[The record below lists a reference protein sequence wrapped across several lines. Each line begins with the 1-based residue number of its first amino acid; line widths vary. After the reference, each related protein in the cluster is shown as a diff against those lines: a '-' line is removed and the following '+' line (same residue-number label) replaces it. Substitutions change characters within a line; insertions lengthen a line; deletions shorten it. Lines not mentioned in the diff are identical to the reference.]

1 MTTPN
6 VSTQEILDRLI
17 EVCIDSEKRYRSAAN
32 DVGKAKLEQ
41 FFNQQAN
48 ARKRSADE
56 LAVERQRLGGN
67 GDESGTLGGLVDR
80 AAMDFSVVMSM
91 GDTGVVDW
99 CREDEEKVIAE
110 YEKVLAHDFL
120 PATRK
125 KIEDQLAQSRAT
137 LASLEKVLKAYGGPR
152 S

>member
-1 MTTPN
+1 MNTA
-6 VSTQEILDRLI
+6 EILDHLI
-17 EVCIDSEKRYRSAAN
+17 EVCVDSEKRYQSAAS
-32 DVGKAKLEQ
+32 DVGKATLEQ
-41 FFNQQAN
+41 FFNRQAA

-56 LAVERQRLGGN
+56 LTFERKRLGGN
-67 GDESGTLGGLVDR
+67 GDESGSWSGLADR
-80 AAMDFSVVMSM
+80 TAMDLSVVMSM

-110 YEKVLAHDFL
+110 YEKALAHDFL

-125 KIEDQLAQSRAT
+125 TIEQQLAQSRAT
-137 LASLEKVLKAYGGPR
+137 LASLQKVLNVYGGPK

>member
-1 MTTPN
+1 MTTAE
-6 VSTQEILDRLI
+6 VSIQEILDHLI
-17 EVCIDSEKRYRSAAN
+17 EVCVDSEKRYRSAAN

-41 FFNQQAN
+41 FFNQQAD
-48 ARKRSADE
+48 ARKRSADA
-56 LAVERQRLGGN
+56 LNGERQRLGGN
-67 GDESGTLGGLVDR
+67 GEESGTLGGLVDR

-110 YEKVLAHDFL
+110 YEKALAHDFL

-125 KIEDQLAQSRAT
+125 EIEDQLAQSRAT

>member
-1 MTTPN
+1 MTTA
-6 VSTQEILDRLI
+6 EILDHLI
-17 EVCIDSEKRYRSAAN
+17 EVCVDSEERYRSAAN

-41 FFNQQAN
+41 FFNQQAA

-56 LAVERQRLGGN
+56 LDVERKRLGGN
-67 GDESGTLGGLVDR
+67 GHESGTLGGLMDR
-80 AAMDFSVVMSM
+80 TAMDFSVVMSM

-110 YEKVLAHDFL
+110 YEKALANNFV

-137 LASLEKVLKAYGGPR
+137 LAGLEKVLKAYGGPR

>member
-1 MTTPN
+1 MTTA
-6 VSTQEILDRLI
+6 EILNHLI
-17 EVCIDSEKRYRSAAN
+17 EVCVDSEKRYRSAAD

-41 FFNQQAN
+41 FFNQQAD

-56 LAVERQRLGGN
+56 LAVERTRLGGN
-67 GDESGTLGGLVDR
+67 GDESGTVGGLMDR

-110 YEKVLAHDFL
+110 YEKALASNFV

-125 KIEDQLAQSRAT
+125 KIEDQPAQSRAT

>member
-1 MTTPN
+1 MTTR
-6 VSTQEILDRLI
+6 EILDHLI
-17 EVCIDSEKRYRSAAN
+17 QVRVDSEKRYRSAAN

-41 FFNQQAN
+41 FFNQQAD
-48 ARKRSADE
+48 ARKRSADA
-56 LAVERQRLGGN
+56 LNVERQRLGGN
-67 GDESGTLGGLVDR
+67 GEESGTLGGLVDR

-110 YEKVLAHDFL
+110 YEKALAHDF
-120 PATRK
+120 PAATRK

-137 LASLEKVLKAYGGPR
+137 LAGLEKVLQAYGGPR

>member
-1 MTTPN
+1 MTTPK
-6 VSTQEILDRLI
+6 STQEILDHLI
-17 EVCIDSEKRYRSAAN
+17 EVCVDSEKRYRSAAN

-41 FFNQQAN
+41 FFDQQAN

-110 YEKVLAHDFL
+110 YEKALAHNFL

>member
-1 MTTPN
+1 MNT
-6 VSTQEILDRLI
+6 VEILDHLI
-17 EVCIDSEKRYRSAAN
+17 EACVDSESRYRSAAS

-41 FFNQQAN
+41 FFNQQAA

-56 LAVERQRLGGN
+56 LNFERKRIGGN
-67 GDESGTLGGLVDR
+67 GDESGTWSGLADR
-80 AAMDFSVVMSM
+80 TAMDLSVVMSM

-110 YEKVLAHDFL
+110 YEKALAHDFL
-120 PATRK
+120 PATRTK
-125 KIEDQLAQSRAT
+125 LEQQVAQSRAT
-137 LASLEKVLKAYGGPR
+137 LANLEKVLKVYGGPR

>member
-1 MTTPN
+1 MTTA
-6 VSTQEILDRLI
+6 EILDHLI
-17 EVCIDSEKRYRSAAN
+17 NVCVDSEKRYRSAAD

-41 FFNQQAN
+41 FFNQQAD
-48 ARKRSADE
+48 ARKRSADQ

-80 AAMDFSVVMSM
+80 AAMDFSVAMNM

-110 YEKVLAHDFL
+110 YEKALAHDFL

-125 KIEDQLAQSRAT
+125 EIEDQLAQSRAT

>member
-1 MTTPN
+1 MTTL
-6 VSTQEILDRLI
+6 EILDHLI
-17 EVCIDSEKRYRSAAN
+17 EVCVDSEKRYRSAAD

-41 FFNQQAN
+41 FFNQQAD

-56 LAVERQRLGGN
+56 LNVERERLGGN
-67 GDESGTLGGLVDR
+67 GGEWGTWSGLADR

-110 YEKVLAHDFL
+110 YEKALARDFS

-137 LASLEKVLKAYGGPR
+137 L
-152 S
+152 

>member
-1 MTTPN
+1 MTTA
-6 VSTQEILDRLI
+6 EILDHLI
-17 EVCIDSEKRYRSAAN
+17 EVCVDSEKRYRSAAN

-41 FFNQQAN
+41 FFNQQAE

-56 LAVERQRLGGN
+56 LAVERKRIGGN
-67 GDESGTLGGLVDR
+67 GDESGTLAGLVDR

-91 GDTGVVDW
+91 GDTGVVNW

-110 YEKVLAHDFL
+110 YEKALANNFV

-137 LASLEKVLKAYGGPR
+137 LASLEKVLEAYGGPR

>member
-1 MTTPN
+1 MTTP
-6 VSTQEILDRLI
+6 EILDHLI

-41 FFNQQAN
+41 FFNQQAD

-56 LAVERQRLGGN
+56 LVVERQRVGGN
-67 GDESGTLGGLVDR
+67 GDESGTLHGLVDR

-99 CREDEEKVIAE
+99 CREDEEKVIVA
-110 YEKVLAHDFL
+110 YEKALAHDFV

>member
-1 MTTPN
+1 MTTP
-6 VSTQEILDRLI
+6 EILDHLI
-17 EVCIDSEKRYRSAAN
+17 EVCVDSEKRYRSAAN

-56 LAVERQRLGGN
+56 LAVERQRLGGS
-67 GDESGTLGGLVDR
+67 GDESGTLGGFMDR
-80 AAMDFSVVMSM
+80 TAMDLSVVMSM

-110 YEKVLAHDFL
+110 YEKALANNFV
-120 PATRK
+120 PTTRT

>member
-1 MTTPN
+1 MTTP
-6 VSTQEILDRLI
+6 EILDHLI
-17 EVCIDSEKRYRSAAN
+17 EVCVDSEKRYRSAAS

-41 FFNQQAN
+41 FFNQQAD

-56 LAVERQRLGGN
+56 LAVERKGLGGN

-80 AAMDFSVVMSM
+80 TAMDLSVVMSM

-110 YEKVLAHDFL
+110 YEKALANNFV
-120 PATRK
+120 PTTRK

>member
-1 MTTPN
+1 MTTL
-6 VSTQEILDRLI
+6 EILDHLI
-17 EVCIDSEKRYRSAAN
+17 EVCVDSEKRYRSAAD

-41 FFNQQAN
+41 FFNQQAD

-56 LAVERQRLGGN
+56 LNAERQRLGGN
-67 GDESGTLGGLVDR
+67 GKESGTLGGLVDR
-80 AAMDFSVVMSM
+80 AAMDLSVVMSM

-99 CREDEEKVIAE
+99 CREDEEKVITE
-110 YEKVLAHDFL
+110 YEKALAHDF
-120 PATRK
+120 PAAIRK

-137 LASLEKVLKAYGGPR
+137 LASLEKVLNAYGGPR

>member
-1 MTTPN
+1 MTTR
-6 VSTQEILDRLI
+6 EILDHLI
-17 EVCIDSEKRYRSAAN
+17 QVCVDSEKRYRSAAN

-41 FFNQQAN
+41 FFNQQAD
-48 ARKRSADE
+48 ARKRSADA
-56 LAVERQRLGGN
+56 LNSERQRLGGN
-67 GDESGTLGGLVDR
+67 GEESGTLGGLVDR

-110 YEKVLAHDFL
+110 YEKALTHNLL
-120 PATRK
+120 PATRM
-125 KIEDQLAQSRAT
+125 KIENQLAQSRAT
-137 LASLEKVLKAYGGPR
+137 LASLEKVLNAYGGPR

>member
-1 MTTPN
+1 MATAE
-6 VSTQEILDRLI
+6 VSTDDILDNLI
-17 EVCIDSEKRYRSAAN
+17 EVCVDSEKRYRSAAN

-41 FFNQQAN
+41 FFNQQAD

-56 LAVERQRLGGN
+56 LAVERKRLGGN

-110 YEKVLAHDFL
+110 YEKALEHDLL

>member
-1 MTTPN
+1 MTTP
-6 VSTQEILDRLI
+6 EILDHLI
-17 EVCIDSEKRYRSAAN
+17 EVCVDSEKRYRSAAS

-41 FFNQQAN
+41 FFNQQAD

-56 LAVERQRLGGN
+56 LAVERKRLGGN

-80 AAMDFSVVMSM
+80 TAMDLSVVMSM

-110 YEKVLAHDFL
+110 YEKALANNFVS
-120 PATRK
+120 ATRK

-137 LASLEKVLKAYGGPR
+137 LASLEKVLKVYGGPR